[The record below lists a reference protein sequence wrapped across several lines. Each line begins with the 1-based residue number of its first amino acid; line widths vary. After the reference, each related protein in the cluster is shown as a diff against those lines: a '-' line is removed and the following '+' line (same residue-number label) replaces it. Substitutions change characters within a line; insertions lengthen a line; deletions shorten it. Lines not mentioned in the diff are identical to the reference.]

1 MVMLLPED
9 FDRGQRKQSI
19 IKLLLYLLKDI
30 EINLINFQKRTSMKN
45 ILLLFAGTVL
55 VFIGIQCSSQRGKAT
70 IIQNGVIL
78 ETKAFNLSVQF
89 YDGNVVHVLK
99 WLPGAKPDTSS
110 LIVIQKTIPELKI
123 DVKQDQESI
132 AMSSNGL
139 KVVIHKSDG
148 HIEYLTTENKP
159 VLKETGQAVIKPA
172 DLKNEKAYSIK
183 QTFEL
188 SAEEGIYGLG
198 QHQYGYMNY
207 RGHTIKLVQTN
218 TDAISPFLV
227 STKNYGILWD
237 NYSKTIFDD
246 NVRGTSIWSD
256 VANGIDYYFIS
267 GNNLDNVIAG
277 YRKLTGQAPMYGKW
291 AYGYW
296 QSKEHYQNR
305 NELLS
310 IADKYRKLQIPID
323 NIIQDWDYWDGNTNW
338 GQLFFDEKMYPD
350 PKGMIDVL
358 HRQNFHIMIS
368 IWCSFGP
375 NTPVYKEMNQK
386 GFLYPSVGWAKFKYF
401 DAYNPAA
408 NNLFWKYISKGLFS
422 TGIDGWWMDSTEP
435 DIVNANTK
443 ESTEYELKRM
453 ADNHLGSFARYLNP
467 YSLLATEAVYK
478 NQRNETDKKRVYILT
493 RSTFAGQQRAAATT
507 WSGDIGASWDIYK
520 KQIPAGLNHSMSG
533 IPYWTFDIGAFVLGS
548 YGGGFSKGGKDPAY
562 QELYTR
568 MFQFGS
574 FCPIFRSHGSE
585 TPREIWEFGDFSK
598 SLIKFDN
605 LRYRLMPYI
614 YSMASKVTNDGY
626 TIMRGLPMDFPA
638 DKNTYSIDDQY
649 MFGPAI
655 MVCPVTEYMLHRPPE
670 SSVPVTAGHFKTDD
684 GKPGLNARYYKDT
697 EYKNLS
703 LEKIDSCI
711 NINWYATG
719 RPDYVTDSTLSIKWK
734 GKLIPDQTGQ
744 YQFHVKC
751 YGPKRIFID
760 GKELPYV
767 YQSVES
773 YTGLINLQAGKIYD
787 FAMETKNETTGA
799 LRVEL
804 FWKTPEVFAREQLVE
819 KKEQTRKVYLPAGSE
834 WYDFWTGEIFN
845 GGQTVSF
852 DAPIDK
858 IPLLV
863 KAGSIIPM
871 GPFVQYAVEKPAD
884 PLEIRIYPG
893 ANGEFILYEDENDNY
908 NYEKGIFSTIAF
920 RWDNASR
927 QLTIGKRKGSF
938 PGMLEKRSFQITL
951 VGKSK
956 GTDIEV
962 IKSPDK
968 SILYNGEEYIVQM

>member
-1 MVMLLPED
+1 
-9 FDRGQRKQSI
+9 
-19 IKLLLYLLKDI
+19 
-30 EINLINFQKRTSMKN
+30 
-45 ILLLFAGTVL
+45 
-55 VFIGIQCSSQRGKAT
+55 
-70 IIQNGVIL
+70 
-78 ETKAFNLSVQF
+78 
-89 YDGNVVHVLK
+89 
-99 WLPGAKPDTSS
+99 
-110 LIVIQKTIPELKI
+110 
-123 DVKQDQESI
+123 
-132 AMSSNGL
+132 
-139 KVVIHKSDG
+139 
-148 HIEYLTTENKP
+148 
-159 VLKETGQAVIKPA
+159 
-172 DLKNEKAYSIK
+172 
-183 QTFEL
+183 
-188 SAEEGIYGLG
+188 
-198 QHQYGYMNY
+198 
-207 RGHTIKLVQTN
+207 
-218 TDAISPFLV
+218 
-227 STKNYGILWD
+227 
-237 NYSKTIFDD
+237 
-246 NVRGTSIWSD
+246 
-256 VANGIDYYFIS
+256 
-267 GNNLDNVIAG
+267 
-277 YRKLTGQAPMYGKW
+277 
-291 AYGYW
+291 
-296 QSKEHYQNR
+296 
-305 NELLS
+305 
-310 IADKYRKLQIPID
+310 
-323 NIIQDWDYWDGNTNW
+323 
-338 GQLFFDEKMYPD
+338 
-350 PKGMIDVL
+350 
-358 HRQNFHIMIS
+358 
-368 IWCSFGP
+368 
-375 NTPVYKEMNQK
+375 
-386 GFLYPSVGWAKFKYF
+386 
-401 DAYNPAA
+401 
-408 NNLFWKYISKGLFS
+408 
-422 TGIDGWWMDSTEP
+422 
-435 DIVNANTK
+435 
-443 ESTEYELKRM
+443 
-453 ADNHLGSFARYLNP
+453 
-467 YSLLATEAVYK
+467 
-478 NQRNETDKKRVYILT
+478 
-493 RSTFAGQQRAAATT
+493 
-507 WSGDIGASWDIYK
+507 
-520 KQIPAGLNHSMSG
+520 
-533 IPYWTFDIGAFVLGS
+533 
-548 YGGGFSKGGKDPAY
+548 
-562 QELYTR
+562 
-568 MFQFGS
+568 
-574 FCPIFRSHGSE
+574 
-585 TPREIWEFGDFSK
+585 
-598 SLIKFDN
+598 
-605 LRYRLMPYI
+605 MPYI

-655 MVCPVTEYMLHRPPE
+655 MGCPVTEYMLHRPPE

-684 GKPGLNARYYKDT
+684 GKPGLNARNYKDT

-734 GKLIPDQTGQ
+734 VKLIPDQTCQ

-858 IPLLV
+858 ITLLV

-938 PGMLEKRSFQITL
+938 PGMLEIRSFQITL
-951 VGKSK
+951 VGISK